1 MKLSAK
7 LSIILLLAFNLSAIQ
22 LFSQN
27 VKVEKSTIIE
37 YYKGKPY
44 YMHFVKKGE
53 TIDKIADAYQVT
65 VEEIRRE
72 NDFMKGEVA
81 EFQALKIPQNQK
93 NTTSTVDES
102 KETKSVKEK
111 KIVVPDFTK
120 TTVDTIQEFV
130 TYKAK
135 KQDSFDGIAR
145 KFNITTESLLKAN
158 PDLKRLKRGTI
169 VNIPPSNNWVLKTD
183 DKVVEKPK
191 FQQKDSAIVVVPTI
205 DSLVIQPEIPENC
218 ILVQPK
224 QTLFRISNT
233 YNISIDSLIILN
245 PQLENGLKAGMIL
258 KIRPDKGSEITPVF
272 EIDKNKDSFVQNL
285 LESEYYNPRNFD
297 NIFKV
302 ALLLPFDVENYS
314 ASEQET
320 SNPES
325 SFYQFM
331 QFYGGF
337 TLAVDSLVKNGLKI
351 KLFVYDADQQKG
363 TGKIEAILRKDEMKS
378 MDLIVGPLFI
388 HTFSVAA
395 KFAQRYDIPIVNPL
409 SKRENLT
416 NGNSQVI
423 KVQPLYNSIGQVISS
438 YIKNNYSETVNV
450 ILVDN
455 NEANYKNCISQI
467 TSSANT
473 NSRYYTTTYSVVS
486 YKNGGI
492 SGVVSKLKPNIK
504 NLIIYFT
511 NEKENIKE
519 FVSLLYSRKGNY
531 IIDLAGFDGWDKTDI
546 NTNFLNDFN
555 YTQFATYYVNHELP
569 EVKHFNNTFKDKFNA
584 FPVDKQLPYL
594 GYDIGMFFLNTLYH
608 LDSKYT
614 DSYSNNYYKG
624 LSTNFYFTKSSP
636 NNGLENY
643 GIKTLKL
650 SNNQLIEK

>member
-7 LSIILLLAFNLSAIQ
+7 LLICLFLAVNLSATQ
-22 LFSQN
+22 LFAQN

-37 YYKGKPY
+37 HYKGKPY

-65 VEEIRRE
+65 VDEIRRE
-72 NDFMKGEVA
+72 NDFMKGEVS

-93 NTTSTVDES
+93 NTALTVNEP
-102 KETKSVKEK
+102 KEAKSVKEK
-111 KIVVPDFTK
+111 KIIVPDFTK

-158 PDLKRLKRGTI
+158 PDLKRLKKGTI
-169 VNIPPSNNWVLKTD
+169 VNIPPSNNWVLKTEG
-183 DKVVEKPK
+183 KVVEKPK
-191 FQQKDSAIVVVPTI
+191 YQQKDTSIVLVPTI
-205 DSLVIQPEIPENC
+205 DSLNIQPEIPENC

-245 PQLENGLKAGMIL
+245 PQLKDGLKAGMVL
-258 KIRPDKGSEITPVF
+258 KIRPDKDSKITPVL
-272 EIDKNKDSFVQNL
+272 EIAGNKDSFVQNL
-285 LESEYYNPRNFD
+285 FESKYYNPRNHD

-314 ASEQET
+314 ASEQEINDPNST
-320 SNPES
+320 
-325 SFYQFM
+325 FYQFM

-337 TLAVDSLVKNGLKI
+337 TLAVDSLVQHGLKI

-363 TGKIEAILRKDEMKS
+363 TGKIEAILKKEEMKN

-395 KFAQRYDIPIVNPL
+395 KFAQRYDIPIINPL
-409 SKRENLT
+409 SKRENIT
-416 NGNSQVI
+416 NGNSKVI
-423 KVQPLYNSIGQVISS
+423 KVQPLYNSIGQVISN
-438 YIKNNYSETVNV
+438 YIQNHYSETVNV

-455 NEANYKNCISQI
+455 NEENYKSCISQI
-467 TSSANT
+467 VNST
-473 NSRYYTTTYSVVS
+473 NNNRYYTTTYSIVS

-492 SGVVSKLKPNIK
+492 SGVVGKLKPNIK

-511 NEKENIKE
+511 NDKEKVKE

-531 IIDLAGFDGWDKTDI
+531 IIDLAGFDDWDKIDV
-546 NTNFLNDFN
+546 NTNFLTDFN
-555 YTQFATYYVNHELP
+555 YTQFSTYYVNHELP
-569 EVKHFNNTFKDKFNA
+569 EIKDFNYKFKNKFNA

-594 GYDIGMFFLNTLYH
+594 GYDIGMFFLNTLYY
-608 LDSKYT
+608 LNSNNT
-614 DSYSNNYYKG
+614 DSYSNMYYKG
-624 LSTNFYFTKSSP
+624 LSTNFYFTKSNS

-643 GIKTLKL
+643 GIKILKI
-650 SNNQLIEK
+650 SDNQLVED